1 MCFWHTAQRLI
12 RLTTDGP
19 LVIPEGTIPGL
30 PGVSSAAPAAKHNGD
45 PPINVSPSPGNAGH
59 NSLQPVKV
67 FSRSPHTR
75 WMSFF
80 LDKQ

>member
-30 PGVSSAAPAAKHNGD
+30 PGVSSAAPAANTAEIR
-45 PPINVSPSPGNAGH
+45 P
-59 NSLQPVKV
+59 LT
-67 FSRSPHTR
+67 FLRTR
-75 WMSFF
+75 ERRPQFPATR
-80 LDKQ
+80 